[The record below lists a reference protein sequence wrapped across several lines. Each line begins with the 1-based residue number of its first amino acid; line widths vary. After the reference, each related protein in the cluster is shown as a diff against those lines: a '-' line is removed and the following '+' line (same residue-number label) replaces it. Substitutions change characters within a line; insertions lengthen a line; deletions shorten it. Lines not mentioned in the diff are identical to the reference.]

1 MKNKP
6 LDPSQLYKP
15 CNIEQLKFNSTEE
28 LEDIDITV
36 GQQRAVDAVKLG
48 IRMHKNGYNIFAMAP
63 SGTGKLT
70 TVRQLVEH
78 EASRQNIPSDWCYV
92 NNFNQPAKPKA
103 IKLMPGQGKVFK
115 HDMAQL
121 IDELSIAIPTAFDG
135 EEYRSRTGEIETE
148 SRQREIN
155 ELNQLREE
163 AVNAHIILTET
174 ATGYA
179 FSPSDENNE
188 IISPEQFSKFD
199 KNKQH
204 EIQKTIFDLQ
214 ERLAKLLKNFPI
226 WRKETKRKLQALNRE
241 VAEQAVNHSIDDL
254 IEQYAKQEA
263 VLGYL
268 HEVQRDI
275 VEHVLDFL
283 PRSEK
288 IFPFMELSQESNP
301 FKRYY
306 VNLMVDFSDK
316 KSAPVIY
323 EDHPNYSNLVGRI
336 DHQAYMGSLVTDFT
350 MIKPGAL
357 HKANGGYLI
366 IDARKLL
373 SQPYA
378 WDTLKRT
385 LQSGEIRVESLERA
399 LSLISTSSLEP
410 EPIPLNLKLILM
422 GEPLIYYL
430 LSQYDPEFHD
440 LFKIA
445 ADFDESV
452 SREDCVNDYAR
463 LLATIARREKLRP
476 LSQNAVAR
484 IIEHSSRMVGDAEK
498 LLTHLRSITDLLT
511 ESDYWADNNGH
522 EHIVNIDVQQAIDH
536 KTHRLDKIREK
547 LYENIRRGTVLIDT
561 EGQVIGQVNGL
572 SVLQLGEFSFGQ
584 PSRITATTRLG
595 SGKVVDIERETELGG
610 AIHSKGVLILSSF
623 IASRYSRTTPF
634 SVAASLVFEQSYGHI
649 EGDSASLAELCAIL
663 SSIAQVPLRQDLAIT
678 GSVNQLGN
686 VQPIGGV
693 NEKIEGFFDIC
704 AQKGLTGTQG
714 VIIPATNIKHLMLRW
729 DVVHAVQSCQF
740 NIYAVTTVADAL
752 ELLTGMEAGVVNE
765 QGVYPPESFN
775 GQVEAQLSQFTKIK
789 KEFNRKQIN
798 ESSKPGS
805 DA

>member
-1 MKNKP
+1 MKNTP

-15 CNIEQLKFNSTEE
+15 CNIEQLKFSSTEE

-36 GQQRAVDAVKLG
+36 GQQRAVEAVKLG
-48 IRMHKNGYNIFAMAP
+48 IHMNKSGYNIFAMAP
-63 SGTGKLT
+63 AGTGKLT
-70 TVRQLVEH
+70 TIRQLVEH
-78 EASRQNIPSDWCYV
+78 EASRQAIPSDWCYV
-92 NNFNQPAKPKA
+92 NNFSQPAKPKA

-121 IDELSIAIPTAFDG
+121 VDELSIAIPAAFDG
-135 EEYRSRTGEIETE
+135 DEYRSRAGELESE

-155 ELNQLREE
+155 ELSRLRE
-163 AVNAHIILTET
+163 AAANAHILLTET

-179 FSPSDENNE
+179 FSPADENNE
-188 IISPEQFSKFD
+188 IISPEQFNKFD
-199 KNKQH
+199 KEKQH

-254 IEQYAKQEA
+254 IEKYAKQDA
-263 VLGYL
+263 VLSYL
-268 HEVQRDI
+268 NDAQKDI
-275 VEHVLDFL
+275 IDHVLDFL

-288 IFPFMELSQESNP
+288 ILPFMELGQEGNP
-301 FKRYY
+301 LKRYG
-306 VNLMVDFSDK
+306 VNLIVDLSDK
-316 KSAPVIY
+316 KAAPVIY
-323 EDHPNYSNLVGRI
+323 EDHPNYSNLVGRT

-357 HKANGGYLI
+357 HKANGGYLL

-373 SQPYA
+373 TQPYA

-385 LQSGEIRVESLERA
+385 LQSGEIRIESLERT
-399 LSLISTSSLEP
+399 LSLISATSLEP

-422 GEPLIYYL
+422 GEPMIYYL
-430 LSQYDPEFHD
+430 LCAYDPEFHD

-445 ADFDESV
+445 ADFDNSV
-452 SREDCVNDYAR
+452 SREGNDHDYAR
-463 LLATIARREKLRP
+463 LLGTIARSENLRP

-484 IIEHSSRMVGDAEK
+484 VIEHSSRMVGDAEK
-498 LLTHLRSITDLLT
+498 LLTHLRSIKDLLS
-511 ESDYWADNNGH
+511 ESDYWANSNGH
-522 EHIVNIDVQQAIDH
+522 EQITNSDVQQAIDH
-536 KTHRLDKIREK
+536 KTHRLDKLREK
-547 LYENIRRGTVLIDT
+547 LYENIERGTVLIDL
-561 EGQVIGQVNGL
+561 EGKTVGQVNGL

-595 SGKVVDIERETELGG
+595 SGKVVDIERETKLGG

-623 IASRYSRTTPF
+623 IGSRYSRRTEF
-634 SVAASLVFEQSYGHI
+634 SIAASLVFEQSYGYV

-693 NEKIEGFFDIC
+693 NEKIEGFFDVC
-704 AQKGLTGTQG
+704 AKKGLTGTQG

-729 DVVHAVQSCQF
+729 DVVHAAQSGQF
-740 NIYAVTTVADAL
+740 NIYAVTTVDEAL
-752 ELLTGMEAGVVNE
+752 ELLSGMEAGLVNE
-765 QGVYPPESFN
+765 QGVYQSKSFN
-775 GQVEAQLSQFTKIK
+775 GQVEAQLLQFSKIK
-789 KEFNRKQIN
+789 KEL
-798 ESSKPGS
+798 SSKSKEQRLHLDDG
-805 DA
+805 

>member
-1 MKNKP
+1 MKNTP

-15 CNIEQLKFNSTEE
+15 CNVEQLKFSSTEE
-28 LEDIDITV
+28 LEDIDIAV
-36 GQQRAVDAVKLG
+36 GQQRAVEAVKLG
-48 IRMHKNGYNIFAMAP
+48 IHMHKNGYNIFAMAP

-78 EASRQNIPSDWCYV
+78 EASRQCIPSDWCYV
-92 NNFNQPAKPKA
+92 NNFSQPAKPTA
-103 IKLMPGQGKVFK
+103 IKFMPGHGKVFK
-115 HDMAQL
+115 QDMEQL
-121 IDELSIAIPTAFDG
+121 IDELSIAIPAAFDG
-135 EEYRSRTGEIETE
+135 DEYRSRTGELESE
-148 SRQREIN
+148 SRQREIS
-155 ELNQLREE
+155 ELSQLREE
-163 AVNAHIILTET
+163 AANAHIILTET

-179 FSPSDENNE
+179 FSPANENNE
-188 IISPEQFSKFD
+188 IISPEQFNKFD
-199 KNKQH
+199 KDKQH

-254 IEQYAKQEA
+254 IEKYAKQEA
-263 VLGYL
+263 VLSYL
-268 HEVQRDI
+268 NDVQKDI
-275 VEHVLDFL
+275 IEHVLDFL

-288 IFPFMELSQESNP
+288 MLPFMELAQESNP
-301 FKRYY
+301 LKRYC
-306 VNLMVDFSDK
+306 VNLMVDFSGK
-316 KSAPVIY
+316 KAAPVIY

-373 SQPYA
+373 FQPYA

-385 LQSGEIRVESLERA
+385 LQSGEIRIESLERA
-399 LSLISTSSLEP
+399 LSLISATSLEP
-410 EPIPLNLKLILM
+410 EPIPLNIKLILM

-430 LSQYDPEFHD
+430 LCEYDPEFHD

-445 ADFDESV
+445 ADFDQSV
-452 SREDCVNDYAR
+452 SREDNDHDYAR

-484 IIEHSSRMVGDAEK
+484 VIEQSSRMVGDAEK
-498 LLTHLRSITDLLT
+498 LLTHLRSIKDLLT
-511 ESDYWADNNGH
+511 ESDYWADSNGH
-522 EHIVNIDVQQAIDH
+522 PHITNSDVQQAIDH

-547 LYENIRRGTVLIDT
+547 LYEDIHRGTVLIDI
-561 EGQVIGQVNGL
+561 EGKVTGQINGL
-572 SVLQLGEFSFGQ
+572 SVLQLGELSFGQ

-595 SGKVVDIERETELGG
+595 AGKVVDIERETELGG

-623 IASRYSRTTPF
+623 IAARYSRKTPF
-634 SVAASLVFEQSYGHI
+634 SIAASLVFEQSYGRI

-663 SSIAQVPLRQDLAIT
+663 SSLAQVSLRQDLAIT

-693 NEKIEGFFDIC
+693 NEKIEGFFDVC
-704 AQKGLTGTQG
+704 VKKGLTGTQG
-714 VIIPATNIKHLMLRW
+714 VIIPSTNIKHLMLRW
-729 DVVHAVQSCQF
+729 DVVHAAQSGQF
-740 NIYAVTTVADAL
+740 NIYAVSTVDDAI
-752 ELLTGMEAGVVNE
+752 ELLTGMEAGMINE
-765 QGVYPPESFN
+765 QGAYQPESFN
-775 GQVEAQLSQFTKIK
+775 GQVEAQLLQFTRIK
-789 KEFNRKQIN
+789 KEYAGK
-798 ESSKPGS
+798 SK
-805 DA
+805 

>member
-1 MKNKP
+1 MKNTP
-6 LDPSQLYKP
+6 LSPSQLYKP
-15 CNIEQLKFNSTEE
+15 CNVELLKFNSTEE

-36 GQQRAVDAVKLG
+36 GQQRAVEAVKLG
-48 IRMHKNGYNIFAMAP
+48 MRMHKNGYNIFAMAP

-70 TVRQLVEH
+70 TIRQLVEH
-78 EASRQNIPSDWCYV
+78 QASRQDIPSEWCYV
-92 NNFNQPAKPKA
+92 NNFSQPTKPKV
-103 IKLMPGQGKVFK
+103 ISFVPGQGKAFQ
-115 HDMAQL
+115 HDMVQL

-135 EEYRSRTGEIETE
+135 EEYRSRAGELESE

-155 ELNQLREE
+155 ELSQLREE
-163 AVNAHIILTET
+163 AANAHILLTET

-179 FSPSDENNE
+179 FSPANENNE
-188 IISPEQFSKFD
+188 IIGPEQFNKFD
-199 KNKQH
+199 KDKQH
-204 EIQKTIFDLQ
+204 EIQKTIFELQ

-254 IEQYAKQEA
+254 IEKYAKQET
-263 VLGYL
+263 VLNYL
-268 HEVQRDI
+268 NDVQKDI
-275 VEHVLDFL
+275 IEHVLDFL

-288 IFPFMELSQESNP
+288 MLPFMEMAQESNP
-301 FKRYY
+301 LKRYS
-306 VNLMVDFSDK
+306 VNLLVDFSGK

-323 EDHPNYSNLVGRI
+323 EDHPNYNNLVGRI

-373 SQPYA
+373 FQPYA

-385 LQSGEIRVESLERA
+385 LKSGEIRIESLERT
-399 LSLISTSSLEP
+399 LSLISATSLEP
-410 EPIPLNLKLILM
+410 EPVPLNVKLILM

-445 ADFDESV
+445 ADFDETV
-452 SREDCVNDYAR
+452 DRKEGDQDYVR

-484 IIEHSSRMVGDAEK
+484 VIEHSSRMVGDAEK
-498 LLTHLRSITDLLT
+498 LLTHLRSIKDLLT
-511 ESDYWADNNGH
+511 ESDYWAEHNGH
-522 EHIVNIDVQQAIDH
+522 EQITNSDVQQAIDH
-536 KTHRLDKIREK
+536 KIHRLDKIKEK
-547 LYENIRRGTVLIDT
+547 LYENIHRGTVLIDT
-561 EGQVIGQVNGL
+561 EGKVTGQVNGL

-595 SGKVVDIERETELGG
+595 NGRLVDIERETKLGG

-623 IASRYSRTTPF
+623 IAARYCRKTPF
-634 SVAASLVFEQSYGHI
+634 SLAASLVFEQSYGHV

-663 SSIAQVPLRQDLAIT
+663 SSVAQVPLRQDLAIT

-704 AQKGLTGTQG
+704 AKKGLTGSQG
-714 VIIPATNIKHLMLRW
+714 VIIPATNVKHLMLRW
-729 DVVHAVQSCQF
+729 DVVHAAQSGHF
-740 NIYAVTTVADAL
+740 NIYAVSTVDEAV
-752 ELLTGMEAGVVNE
+752 ELLTGMDSGTLNE
-765 QGVYPPESFN
+765 QGGYQPDSFN
-775 GQVEAQLSQFTKIK
+775 GQVEAQLLQFTQIK
-789 KEFNRKQIN
+789 KEFIGK
-798 ESSKPGS
+798 
-805 DA
+805 DADK

>member
-1 MKNKP
+1 MKNTP

-15 CNIEQLKFNSTEE
+15 CNVEHLKFNSTEE

-36 GQQRAVDAVKLG
+36 GQQRAVEAVKFG
-48 IRMHKNGYNIFAMAP
+48 IHIHKNGYNIFAMAP

-78 EASRQNIPSDWCYV
+78 EAGRQNIPSDWCYV
-92 NNFNQPAKPKA
+92 NNFSQPAKPKA

-121 IDELSIAIPTAFDG
+121 IDELSVAIPAAFDG
-135 EEYRSRTGEIETE
+135 DEYRSRTGELESE

-155 ELNQLREE
+155 SLSELREE
-163 AVNAHIILTET
+163 AANAHIILTET

-179 FSPSDENNE
+179 FSPADENNE
-188 IISPEQFSKFD
+188 LISPELFNKFD
-199 KNKQH
+199 KDKQH
-204 EIQKTIFDLQ
+204 EIQKTIFSLQ
-214 ERLAKLLKNFPI
+214 ERLASLLKNFPI

-254 IEQYAKQEA
+254 IEKYAKQEA
-263 VLGYL
+263 VLSYL
-268 HEVQRDI
+268 KDAQKDI
-275 VEHVLDFL
+275 IEHVLDFL

-288 IFPFMELSQESNP
+288 MFPFMELSQEPNP

-306 VNLMVDFSDK
+306 VNLMVDFSGK

-323 EDHPNYSNLVGRI
+323 EDHPNYSNLIGRI

-357 HKANGGYLI
+357 HKANGGYLL

-385 LQSGEIRVESLERA
+385 LQSGEIRIESLERA
-399 LSLISTSSLEP
+399 LSLISASSLEP
-410 EPIPLNLKLILM
+410 EPIPLDLKLILM
-422 GEPLIYYL
+422 GEPWIYYL
-430 LSQYDPEFHD
+430 LCAYDPEFHD

-452 SREDCVNDYAR
+452 AREGGDYDYAR

-484 IIEHSSRMVGDAEK
+484 VIEQSSRICGDAEK
-498 LLTHLRSITDLLT
+498 LLTHLRTLKDLLT
-511 ESDYWADNNGH
+511 ESDYWASSNGH
-522 EHIVNIDVQQAIDH
+522 QHITNSDVQQAIDH
-536 KTHRLDKIREK
+536 KTHRLDKLREK
-547 LYENIRRGTVLIDT
+547 LYEHINRGTILIDT
-561 EGQVIGQVNGL
+561 EGKVVGQVNGL

-595 SGKVVDIERETELGG
+595 NGKVVDIERETELGG
-610 AIHSKGVLILSSF
+610 AIHSKGVMILSSF
-623 IASRYSRTTPF
+623 IATRYSRKTPF
-634 SVAASLVFEQSYGHI
+634 SVAVSLVFEQSYGHI
-649 EGDSASLAELCAIL
+649 EGDSASLAELCTIL

-704 AQKGLTGTQG
+704 VKKGLTGSQG

-729 DVVHAVQSCQF
+729 DVVHAAQSGQF
-740 NIYAVTTVADAL
+740 HIYAATTVDDAL
-752 ELLTGMEAGVVNE
+752 ELLSGIDAGTANE
-765 QGVYPPESFN
+765 QGSYHLESFS
-775 GQVEAQLSQFTKIK
+775 GQVEAQLLQFTKIK
-789 KEFNRKQIN
+789 KDF
-798 ESSKPGS
+798 SAGS
-805 DA
+805 QS

>member
-1 MKNKP
+1 MNNTP
-6 LDPSQLYKP
+6 LHPSQLYKP
-15 CNIEQLKFNSTEE
+15 CHVDRLTFTSTDE
-28 LEDIDITV
+28 LEDIDISV

-48 IRMHKNGYNIFAMAP
+48 IRMHKAGYNIFAMAP
-63 SGTGKLT
+63 AGTGKLT

-78 EASRQNIPSDWCYV
+78 EASRQAIPSDWCYV
-92 NNFNQPAKPKA
+92 NNFSQPAKPTA
-103 IKLMPGQGKVFK
+103 ISFMPGQGKVFK
-115 HDMAQL
+115 DDMAQL
-121 IDELSIAIPTAFDG
+121 IDELSIAIPAAFDG
-135 EEYRSRTGEIETE
+135 DEYRSRAGELESE

-155 ELNQLREE
+155 ELSRLREE
-163 AVNAHIILTET
+163 AANAQVILTET

-179 FSPSDENNE
+179 FSPANENNE
-188 IISPEQFSKFD
+188 AISPEQFNKFD
-199 KNKQH
+199 KDKQH
-204 EIQKTIFDLQ
+204 EIQKTIFGLQ

-254 IEQYAKQEA
+254 IEKYAKQDA
-263 VLGYL
+263 VLSYL
-268 HEVQRDI
+268 NDAQKDI
-275 VEHVLDFL
+275 IEHVLDFL

-288 IFPFMELSQESNP
+288 LFPFMDLSPEPNP
-301 FKRYY
+301 LKRYY
-306 VNLMVDFSDK
+306 VNLMVDFSNK

-323 EDHPNYSNLVGRI
+323 EDHPNYTNLVGRI

-350 MIKPGAL
+350 LIKPGAL

-373 SQPYA
+373 FQPYA

-385 LQSGEIRVESLERA
+385 LQAGEIRIESLERA
-399 LSLISTSSLEP
+399 LSLISASSLEP
-410 EPIPLNLKLILM
+410 EPIPLNVKLILL

-430 LSQYDPEFHD
+430 LCEYDPEFHD

-445 ADFDESV
+445 ADFDQSV
-452 SREDCVNDYAR
+452 AREDGDHEYAR

-484 IIEHSSRMVGDAEK
+484 VIEHSSRMSGDAEK
-498 LLTHLRSITDLLT
+498 LLTHLRSMTDLLM
-511 ESDYWADNNGH
+511 EADYWADDNGH
-522 EHIVNIDVQQAIDH
+522 EHITNSDVQQAIDH
-536 KTHRLDKIREK
+536 KIHRLDKIREK
-547 LYENIRRGTVLIDT
+547 LYEHIHRGTVLIDT

-595 SGKVVDIERETELGG
+595 GGKVVDIERETELGG
-610 AIHSKGVLILSSF
+610 ALHSKGVLILSSF
-623 IASRYSRTTPF
+623 IASRYARTAPF
-634 SVAASLVFEQSYGHI
+634 SVAASLVFEQSYGHV

-663 SSIAQVPLRQDLAIT
+663 SSIAQLPLRQDLAIT

-704 AQKGLTGTQG
+704 AKRGLTGTQG
-714 VIIPATNIKHLMLRW
+714 VIIPGTNIKHLMLRW
-729 DVVHAVQSCQF
+729 DVVHAAEAGQF
-740 NIYAVTTVADAL
+740 AIYAVNTVDEAL
-752 ELLTGMEAGVVNE
+752 ALLSGMEVGAVNG
-765 QGVYPPESFN
+765 QGVYPPASFN
-775 GQVEAQLSQFTKIK
+775 AQVEAQLLQFTKIRK
-789 KEFNRKQIN
+789 AFAGNDKDKE
-798 ESSKPGS
+798 
-805 DA
+805 

>member
-1 MKNKP
+1 MKNTP
-6 LDPSQLYKP
+6 LDPTQLYKP
-15 CNIEQLKFNSTEE
+15 CNVEQLKFNTTEE
-28 LEDIDITV
+28 LEDIDIAV
-36 GQQRAVDAVKLG
+36 GQQRAVEAVKLG

-92 NNFNQPAKPKA
+92 NNFSQPAKPTA
-103 IKLMPGQGKVFK
+103 IKFMPGQGKVFQQ
-115 HDMAQL
+115 DMAQL
-121 IDELSIAIPTAFDG
+121 IDELSVAIPAAFDG
-135 EEYRSRTGEIETE
+135 DEYRSRTGEVESE

-155 ELNQLREE
+155 ELSQLREE
-163 AVNAHIILTET
+163 AANAHIILTET

-179 FSPSDENNE
+179 FSPADENNE
-188 IISPEQFSKFD
+188 IISPEQFNKFD
-199 KNKQH
+199 KDKQH
-204 EIQKTIFDLQ
+204 EIQKTIFNLQ

-254 IEQYAKQEA
+254 IEKYAKQDT
-263 VLGYL
+263 VLAYL
-268 HEVQRDI
+268 NDAQKDI
-275 VEHVLDFL
+275 IEHVLDFL

-288 IFPFMELSQESNP
+288 MLPFLEFAQESNP
-301 FKRYY
+301 VKRYY

-373 SQPYA
+373 FQPYA

-385 LQSGEIRVESLERA
+385 LQSGEIRIESLERA
-399 LSLISTSSLEP
+399 LSLISASSLEP

-430 LSQYDPEFHD
+430 LCEYDPEFHD

-452 SREDCVNDYAR
+452 SREDSGQDYAR

-484 IIEHSSRMVGDAEK
+484 VIEHSSRMSGDAEK

-511 ESDYWADNNGH
+511 ESDYWAANNGR
-522 EHIVNIDVQQAIDH
+522 EHIANSDVQQAIDH
-536 KTHRLDKIREK
+536 KTHRLDKLREK
-547 LYENIRRGTVLIDT
+547 LYENIHRGTVLIDT
-561 EGQVIGQVNGL
+561 EGSVTGQVNGL

-595 SGKVVDIERETELGG
+595 NGKVVDIERETELGG

-623 IASRYSRTTPF
+623 IAARYSRKAPF
-634 SVAASLVFEQSYGHI
+634 SVSASLVFEQSYGHI

-663 SSIAQVPLRQDLAIT
+663 SSVAQVPLRQDLAIT
-678 GSVNQLGN
+678 GSINQLGN

-704 AQKGLTGTQG
+704 AKKGLTGTHG

-729 DVVHAVQSCQF
+729 DVVHAAQSGQF
-740 NIYAVTTVADAL
+740 SIYAVSTVDDAI
-752 ELLTGMEAGVVNE
+752 ELLTGMEAGVINE
-765 QGVYPPESFN
+765 QGVYQPESFN
-775 GQVEAQLSQFTKIK
+775 GKVEAQLLQFTKIK
-789 KEFNRKQIN
+789 KEFIGNKSD
-798 ESSKPGS
+798 ES
-805 DA
+805 

>member
-1 MKNKP
+1 MKNAP
-6 LDPSQLYKP
+6 LDASQLYKP
-15 CNIEQLKFNSTEE
+15 CNVEQLKFSSTEE

-36 GQQRAVDAVKLG
+36 GQQRAVEAVKLG

-70 TVRQLVEH
+70 TIRQLVEH
-78 EASRQNIPSDWCYV
+78 EAHRQDVPSDWCYV
-92 NNFNQPAKPKA
+92 NNFSQPAKPTA
-103 IKLMPGQGKVFK
+103 IKLMPGQGKIFQQ
-115 HDMAQL
+115 DMAQL
-121 IDELSIAIPTAFDG
+121 IDELSIAIPAAFDG
-135 EEYRSRTGEIETE
+135 DEYRSRTGELESE

-155 ELNQLREE
+155 ELSRLREE
-163 AVNAHIILTET
+163 AANAHIILTET
-174 ATGYA
+174 VTGYA
-179 FSPSDENNE
+179 FSPADENNE
-188 IISPEQFSKFD
+188 MIGPEQFNKLD
-199 KNKQH
+199 KDKQR

-214 ERLAKLLKNFPI
+214 VRLAKLLKNFPI

-241 VAEQAVNHSIDDL
+241 IAELAVNHSIDEL
-254 IEQYAKQEA
+254 IEKYAKQEA
-263 VLGYL
+263 VLAYL
-268 HEVQRDI
+268 NDVQKDI
-275 VEHVLDFL
+275 IEHVLDFL
-283 PRSEK
+283 PHSEK
-288 IFPFMELSQESNP
+288 VSPFMELSQESNP

-306 VNLMVDFSDK
+306 VNLIVDFSNK

-323 EDHPNYSNLVGRI
+323 EDHPNYSNLIGRI

-357 HKANGGYLI
+357 HQANGGYLI

-373 SQPYA
+373 IQPYA

-385 LQSGEIRVESLERA
+385 LQSGEIRIESLERA
-399 LSLISTSSLEP
+399 LSLISASSLEP
-410 EPIPLNLKLILM
+410 EPIPLNVKLILL

-430 LSQYDPEFHD
+430 LCQYDPEFHD

-452 SREDCVNDYAR
+452 ARNDGSADYAR

-476 LSQNAVAR
+476 LSSNAVSR
-484 IIEHSSRMVGDAEK
+484 VIEHSSRMVGDAEK

-511 ESDYWADNNGH
+511 ESDYWAENNGH
-522 EHIVNIDVQQAIDH
+522 EHIANSDVQQAIDH
-536 KTHRLDKIREK
+536 KIHRLDKLREK
-547 LYENIRRGTVLIDT
+547 LYEHIYRGTVLVDT
-561 EGQVIGQVNGL
+561 EGKVTGQVNGL

-623 IASRYSRTTPF
+623 IAARYSRKTPF
-634 SVAASLVFEQSYGHI
+634 SISASLVFEQSYGHI

-663 SSIAQVPLRQDLAIT
+663 SSIAQIPLRQDLAIT

-693 NEKIEGFFDIC
+693 NEKIEGFFDVC
-704 AQKGLTGTQG
+704 AKKGLTGTQG

-729 DVVHAVQSCQF
+729 DVVHAAQSGQF
-740 NIYAVTTVADAL
+740 SIYAVKTVDDAV
-752 ELLTGMEAGVVNE
+752 ELLAGMEAGAVNE
-765 QGVYPPESFN
+765 QQGTYLPKSFN
-775 GQVEAQLSQFTKIK
+775 GQVEAQLLQFTKIK
-789 KEFNRKQIN
+789 KEF
-798 ESSKPGS
+798 SSKS
-805 DA
+805 ED

>member
-1 MKNKP
+1 MKNTP
-6 LDPSQLYKP
+6 LDPTQLYKP
-15 CNIEQLKFNSTEE
+15 CNVEQLKFSTTEE
-28 LEDIDITV
+28 LEDIDISV
-36 GQQRAVDAVKLG
+36 GQQRAVEAVKLG

-92 NNFNQPAKPKA
+92 NNFSQPAKPTA
-103 IKLMPGQGKVFK
+103 IKFSPGQGKVFQQ
-115 HDMAQL
+115 DMAQL
-121 IDELSIAIPTAFDG
+121 IDELSIAIPAAFDG
-135 EEYRSRTGEIETE
+135 DEYRSRTGEIESK

-155 ELNQLREE
+155 ELSQLREE
-163 AVNAHIILTET
+163 AANAHIILTET

-179 FSPSDENNE
+179 FSPSNENNE
-188 IISPEQFSKFD
+188 IISPEQFNKFD
-199 KNKQH
+199 KDKQH
-204 EIQKTIFDLQ
+204 EIQKTIFNLQ
-214 ERLAKLLKNFPI
+214 ERLAALLKNFPI

-254 IEQYAKQEA
+254 IEKYAKQER
-263 VLGYL
+263 VLSYL
-268 HEVQRDI
+268 NDAQQDI
-275 VEHVLDFL
+275 IEHVLDFL

-288 IFPFMELSQESNP
+288 ILPFMELAQESNP

-306 VNLMVDFSDK
+306 VNLMVDFSGK

-373 SQPYA
+373 FQPYA

-385 LQSGEIRVESLERA
+385 LQSGEIRIESLERA
-399 LSLISTSSLEP
+399 LSLISASSLEP

-430 LSQYDPEFHD
+430 LSEHDPEFHD

-452 SREDCVNDYAR
+452 SREGSGQDYPR

-476 LSQNAVAR
+476 LSPNAVAR
-484 IIEHSSRMVGDAEK
+484 VIEHSSRMCGDAEK

-522 EHIVNIDVQQAIDH
+522 EHIANSDVQQAIDH
-536 KTHRLDKIREK
+536 KIHRLDKLREK
-547 LYENIRRGTVLIDT
+547 LYENIHRGTVLIDT
-561 EGQVIGQVNGL
+561 EGQVTGQVNGL
-572 SVLQLGEFSFGQ
+572 SILQLGEFSFGQ

-595 SGKVVDIERETELGG
+595 NGKVVDIERETELGG

-623 IASRYSRTTPF
+623 IAARYSRKAPF

-663 SSIAQVPLRQDLAIT
+663 SSVAQVPLRQDLAIT
-678 GSVNQLGN
+678 GSINQLGN

-704 AQKGLTGTQG
+704 AKKGLTGTQG

-729 DVVHAVQSCQF
+729 DVVHAAQSGQF
-740 NIYAVTTVADAL
+740 NVYAVTTVDEAV
-752 ELLTGMEAGVVNE
+752 ELLTGMEAGVINE
-765 QGVYPPESFN
+765 RGVYQPESFN
-775 GQVEAQLSQFTKIK
+775 GRVEAQLLQFTKIK
-789 KEFNRKQIN
+789 KEFIRKS
-798 ESSKPGS
+798 E
-805 DA
+805 D

>member
-1 MKNKP
+1 MKNTP

-15 CNIEQLKFNSTEE
+15 CNVEQLKFNSTDE
-28 LEDIDITV
+28 LEDIDIAV
-36 GQQRAVDAVKLG
+36 GQQRAVDAVKFG
-48 IRMHKNGYNIFAMAP
+48 IHMRKNGYNIFAMAP

-70 TVRQLVEH
+70 TVRQLIEH
-78 EASRQNIPSDWCYV
+78 EASRQTIPSDWCYV
-92 NNFNQPAKPKA
+92 NNFSQPAKPTA
-103 IKLMPGQGKVFK
+103 IKFSPGQGKVFK

-121 IDELSIAIPTAFDG
+121 IDELSIAIPAAFDG
-135 EEYRSRTGEIETE
+135 DEYRSRTGELESQ

-155 ELNQLREE
+155 ELSQLREE
-163 AVNAHIILTET
+163 AANAHIILTET

-179 FSPSDENNE
+179 FSPADENNE

-199 KNKQH
+199 KDKQH

-214 ERLAKLLKNFPI
+214 ERLATLLKNFPI

-254 IEQYAKQEA
+254 TEKYAKHEA
-263 VLGYL
+263 VLRYL
-268 HEVQRDI
+268 NDAQKDI
-275 VEHVLDFL
+275 IEHVLDFL

-288 IFPFMELSQESNP
+288 LLPFMELAQEPNP

-306 VNLMVDFSDK
+306 VNLIVDFSNK

-323 EDHPNYSNLVGRI
+323 EDHPNYSNLIGRI
-336 DHQAYMGSLVTDFT
+336 DHQAYMGSLVSDFT

-373 SQPYA
+373 FQPYA

-385 LQSGEIRVESLERA
+385 LQSGEIRIESLERA
-399 LSLISTSSLEP
+399 LSLISASSLEP

-430 LSQYDPEFHD
+430 LCEYDPEFHD

-445 ADFDESV
+445 ADFGESV
-452 SREDCVNDYAR
+452 SREDSGQDYAR

-476 LSQNAVAR
+476 LGPNAVAR
-484 IIEHSSRMVGDAEK
+484 VIEHSARMSGDAEK
-498 LLTHLRSITDLLT
+498 LLTHLRSIKDLLT
-511 ESDYWADNNGH
+511 EADYWADNNSH
-522 EHIVNIDVQQAIDH
+522 EHITNSDVQQAIDH
-536 KTHRLDKIREK
+536 KTHRLDKLREK
-547 LYENIRRGTVLIDT
+547 LYEHIHRGTILIDT
-561 EGQVIGQVNGL
+561 EGKITGQVNGL

-623 IASRYSRTTPF
+623 IAAQYSRKAPF

-663 SSIAQVPLRQDLAIT
+663 SSIAQIPLWQDLAIT

-704 AQKGLTGTQG
+704 AKKGLTGTQG

-729 DVVHAVQSCQF
+729 DVVHAAQSGQF
-740 NIYAVTTVADAL
+740 SISAVTAVDQAI
-752 ELLTGMEAGVVNE
+752 ELLTGMEAGAVNE

-775 GQVEAQLSQFTKIK
+775 GQVEAQLLQFTKIK
-789 KEFNRKQIN
+789 N
-798 ESSKPGS
+798 EYIGKS
-805 DA
+805 DS

>member
-1 MKNKP
+1 MKNTP

-15 CNIEQLKFNSTEE
+15 CNVEQLKFSSTEE
-28 LEDIDITV
+28 LEDIDIVV

-48 IRMHKNGYNIFAMAP
+48 IHMHKNGYNIFAMAP

-78 EASRQNIPSDWCYV
+78 EASRQCIPSDWCYV
-92 NNFNQPAKPKA
+92 NNFSQPAKPTA
-103 IKLMPGQGKVFK
+103 IKFMSGHGKVFK
-115 HDMAQL
+115 QDMEQL
-121 IDELSIAIPTAFDG
+121 IEELSIAIPAAFDG
-135 EEYRSRTGEIETE
+135 DEYRSRTGELESE
-148 SRQREIN
+148 SRRREIS
-155 ELNQLREE
+155 ELSQLREE
-163 AVNAHIILTET
+163 AANAHIILTET

-179 FSPSDENNE
+179 FSPANENNE
-188 IISPEQFSKFD
+188 IISPEQFNKFD
-199 KNKQH
+199 KDKQH

-254 IEQYAKQEA
+254 IEKYAKQEA
-263 VLGYL
+263 VLSYL
-268 HEVQRDI
+268 NDAQKDI
-275 VEHVLDFL
+275 IEHVLDFL

-288 IFPFMELSQESNP
+288 MLPFMELTQESNP
-301 FKRYY
+301 LKRYC
-306 VNLMVDFSDK
+306 VNLMVDFSGK
-316 KSAPVIY
+316 KAAPVIY

-373 SQPYA
+373 FQPYA

-385 LQSGEIRVESLERA
+385 LQSGEIRIESLERA
-399 LSLISTSSLEP
+399 LSLISATSLEP

-422 GEPLIYYL
+422 GEPVIYYL
-430 LSQYDPEFHD
+430 LSEYDPEFHD

-445 ADFDESV
+445 ADFDQSV
-452 SREDCVNDYAR
+452 SREDSDHDYAR

-484 IIEHSSRMVGDAEK
+484 VIEQSSRMTGDAEK
-498 LLTHLRSITDLLT
+498 LLTHLRSIKDLLT
-511 ESDYWADNNGH
+511 ESDYWADSNGH
-522 EHIVNIDVQQAIDH
+522 EHITNSDVQQAIDH
-536 KTHRLDKIREK
+536 KTHRLDKVREK
-547 LYENIRRGTVLIDT
+547 LYENIHRGTVLIDI
-561 EGQVIGQVNGL
+561 EGKVTGQINGL
-572 SVLQLGEFSFGQ
+572 TVLQLGEFSFGQ
-584 PSRITATTRLG
+584 PCRITATTRLG
-595 SGKVVDIERETELGG
+595 TGKVVDIERETELGG

-623 IASRYSRTTPF
+623 IAARYSRKTPF
-634 SVAASLVFEQSYGHI
+634 SIAASLVFEQSYGHI

-663 SSIAQVPLRQDLAIT
+663 SSLAQIPLRQDLAIT

-693 NEKIEGFFDIC
+693 NEKIEGFFDVC
-704 AQKGLTGTQG
+704 AKKGLTGTQG

-729 DVVHAVQSCQF
+729 DVVHAAQSGQF
-740 NIYAVTTVADAL
+740 NIYAITTVDDAI
-752 ELLTGMEAGVVNE
+752 ELLTGMEAGTVNE
-765 QGVYPPESFN
+765 QGVYQPGSFN
-775 GQVEAQLSQFTKIK
+775 ALVEAQLLQFTKIK
-789 KEFNRKQIN
+789 KEFIRK
-798 ESSKPGS
+798 SG
-805 DA
+805 D

>member
-1 MKNKP
+1 MKNTP

-15 CNIEQLKFNSTEE
+15 CNVEQLKFSSTEE
-28 LEDIDITV
+28 LEDIDIAV
-36 GQQRAVDAVKLG
+36 GQQRAVEAVKLG
-48 IRMHKNGYNIFAMAP
+48 IHMHKNGYNIFAMAP

-78 EASRQNIPSDWCYV
+78 EASRQCIPSDWCYV
-92 NNFNQPAKPKA
+92 NNFSQPAKPTA
-103 IKLMPGQGKVFK
+103 IKFMPGHGKVFK
-115 HDMAQL
+115 QDMEQL
-121 IDELSIAIPTAFDG
+121 IDELSIAIPAAFDG
-135 EEYRSRTGEIETE
+135 DEYRSRTGELESE
-148 SRQREIN
+148 SRQREIS
-155 ELNQLREE
+155 ELSQLREE
-163 AVNAHIILTET
+163 AANAHIILTET

-179 FSPSDENNE
+179 FSPANENNE
-188 IISPEQFSKFD
+188 IISPEQFNKFD
-199 KNKQH
+199 KDKQH

-254 IEQYAKQEA
+254 IEKYAKQEA
-263 VLGYL
+263 VLSYL
-268 HEVQRDI
+268 NDVQKDI
-275 VEHVLDFL
+275 IEHVLDFL

-288 IFPFMELSQESNP
+288 MLPFMELAQESNP
-301 FKRYY
+301 LKRYC
-306 VNLMVDFSDK
+306 VNLMVDFSGK
-316 KSAPVIY
+316 KAAPVIY

-373 SQPYA
+373 FQPYA

-385 LQSGEIRVESLERA
+385 LQSGEIRIESLERA
-399 LSLISTSSLEP
+399 LSLSSATSLEP
-410 EPIPLNLKLILM
+410 EPIPLNIKLILM

-430 LSQYDPEFHD
+430 LCEYDPEFHD

-445 ADFDESV
+445 ADFDQSV
-452 SREDCVNDYAR
+452 SREDNDHDYAR

-484 IIEHSSRMVGDAEK
+484 VIEQSSRMTGDAEK
-498 LLTHLRSITDLLT
+498 LLTHLRSIKDLLT
-511 ESDYWADNNGH
+511 ESDYWADSNGH
-522 EHIVNIDVQQAIDH
+522 AHITNSDVQQAIDH

-547 LYENIRRGTVLIDT
+547 LYENIHRGTVLIDI
-561 EGQVIGQVNGL
+561 EGRVTGQINGL
-572 SVLQLGEFSFGQ
+572 SVLQLGELSFGQ
-584 PSRITATTRLG
+584 PVRITATTRLG
-595 SGKVVDIERETELGG
+595 AGKVVDIERETELGG

-623 IASRYSRTTPF
+623 IAARYSRKAPF
-634 SVAASLVFEQSYGHI
+634 SIAASLVFEQSYGRI

-663 SSIAQVPLRQDLAIT
+663 SSLAQIPLRQDLAIT

-693 NEKIEGFFDIC
+693 NEKIEGFFDVC
-704 AQKGLTGTQG
+704 VKKGLTGTQG

-729 DVVHAVQSCQF
+729 DVVHAAQSGQF
-740 NIYAVTTVADAL
+740 TIYAVSTVDDAI
-752 ELLTGMEAGVVNE
+752 ELLTGMEAGMINE
-765 QGVYPPESFN
+765 QGAYQPESFN
-775 GQVEAQLSQFTKIK
+775 GQVEAQLLQFTRIK
-789 KEFNRKQIN
+789 KEYAGK
-798 ESSKPGS
+798 SK
-805 DA
+805 

>member
-1 MKNKP
+1 MKNTP

-15 CNIEQLKFNSTEE
+15 CHVNQLKFNSTEE
-28 LEDIDITV
+28 LEDIDIAV

-78 EASRQNIPSDWCYV
+78 EASRQTIPSDWCYV
-92 NNFNQPAKPKA
+92 NNFSQPAKPKA

-121 IDELSIAIPTAFDG
+121 IDELSIAIPAAFDG
-135 EEYRSRTGEIETE
+135 DEYRSRTAELESE

-155 ELNQLREE
+155 ELSQLREE
-163 AVNAHIILTET
+163 AANAHIILTET

-179 FSPSDENNE
+179 FSPANENNE
-188 IISPEQFSKFD
+188 IISPEQFNKFD
-199 KNKQH
+199 KDKQH

-254 IEQYAKQEA
+254 IEKYAKQEA
-263 VLGYL
+263 VLSYL
-268 HEVQRDI
+268 TDAQKDI
-275 VEHVLDFL
+275 IEHVLDFL

-288 IFPFMELSQESNP
+288 IFPFMEMSQEPNP
-301 FKRYY
+301 FKRYF

-323 EDHPNYSNLVGRI
+323 EDHPNYSNLIGRI

-357 HKANGGYLI
+357 HKANGGYLL

-373 SQPYA
+373 FQPYA

-385 LQSGEIRVESLERA
+385 LQSGEIRIESLERA
-399 LSLISTSSLEP
+399 LSLVSASSLEP

-430 LSQYDPEFHD
+430 LSEYDPEFHD

-452 SREDCVNDYAR
+452 AREDSDHDYAR

-484 IIEHSSRMVGDAEK
+484 VIEHSSRMTGNAEK
-498 LLTHLRSITDLLT
+498 LLIHLRSIKDLLT
-511 ESDYWADNNGH
+511 ESDYWAGNNGH
-522 EHIVNIDVQQAIDH
+522 EHIANSDVQQAIDH
-536 KTHRLDKIREK
+536 KIHRLDKLREK
-547 LYENIRRGTVLIDT
+547 LYEHIHSGTVLIDT
-561 EGQVIGQVNGL
+561 EGKVTGQVNGL

-623 IASRYSRTTPF
+623 IAARYSRKTPF
-634 SVAASLVFEQSYGHI
+634 SIAASLVFEQSYGHI

-663 SSIAQVPLRQDLAIT
+663 SSIAQIPLRQDLAIT

-704 AQKGLTGTQG
+704 AKKGLTGTQG

-729 DVVHAVQSCQF
+729 DVVHAAQSGQF
-740 NIYAVTTVADAL
+740 NIYTVTTVDEAL
-752 ELLTGMEAGVVNE
+752 ELLSGIEAGAVDE
-765 QGVYPPESFN
+765 QGVYQPDSFN
-775 GQVEAQLSQFTKIK
+775 GRVEAQLAQFTKIR
-789 KEFNRKQIN
+789 KEFG
-798 ESSKPGS
+798 SKS
-805 DA
+805 ENQ